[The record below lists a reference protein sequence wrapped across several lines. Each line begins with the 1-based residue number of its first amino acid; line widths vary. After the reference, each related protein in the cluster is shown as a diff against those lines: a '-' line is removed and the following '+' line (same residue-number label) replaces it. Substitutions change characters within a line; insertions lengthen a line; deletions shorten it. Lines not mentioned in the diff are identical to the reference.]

1 MSQQINIPYYS
12 VKSSSV
18 EVLSQQ
24 LDKAKKYA
32 INNNSWNYD
41 FLGEAKFNIAY
52 NDDALLV
59 KFDVIE
65 ESILAVYNQPN
76 DPVYKDSCVELFIA
90 LDNDKE
96 YYNFEF
102 NCKGTCL
109 AEFGESKENR
119 ILLEAKNI
127 SNIKVNASFK
137 SVVFEDNKMIKWEL
151 TLIIPKSVFQ
161 FHQIKSFKNRVAKL
175 NFYKCGDDLP
185 QPHFLS
191 WEPIESETPNFHLPE
206 FFGSAVFE

>member
-24 LDKAKKYA
+24 LDKSKKYA

-137 SVVFEDNKMIKWEL
+137 SVLFEDNKMIKWEL
-151 TLIIPKSVFQ
+151 TLVIPKSVFQ
-161 FHQIKSFKNRVAKL
+161 FHQIKSFKNRAAKL